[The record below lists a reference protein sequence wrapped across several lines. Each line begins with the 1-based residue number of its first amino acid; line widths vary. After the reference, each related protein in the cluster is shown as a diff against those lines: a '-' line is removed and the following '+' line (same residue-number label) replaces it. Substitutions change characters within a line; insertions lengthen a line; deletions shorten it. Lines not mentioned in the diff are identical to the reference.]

1 MPFKFSSASYSAT
14 EESATW
20 KLVRILIILSKYA
33 QNLEKKIKNIVN
45 IKQLLN
51 LKGNIYWLFQK

>member
-20 KLVRILIILSKYA
+20 KLVRILIKLSKYA
-33 QNLEKKIKNIVN
+33 QNLKKKVVD

-51 LKGNIYWLFQK
+51 FKVKIY